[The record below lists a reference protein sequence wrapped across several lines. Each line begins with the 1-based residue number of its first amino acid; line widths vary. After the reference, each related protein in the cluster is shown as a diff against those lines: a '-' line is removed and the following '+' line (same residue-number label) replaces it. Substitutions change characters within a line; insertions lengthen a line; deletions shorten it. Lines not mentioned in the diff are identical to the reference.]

1 MQEQSRNE
9 IGRRSIEVEEWKI
22 AFPSRTWSDGD
33 EAEWERGREWLRE
46 WAAIWAK
53 SGGRWWRGREAE
65 MRDVIERVSSEGE
78 VESSK
83 SDWNLREWGEDFKV
97 SICFTCMLISPNNIV
112 WEKKN
117 KEESPTVPFKAWN
130 KGIVWTGWT
139 GHGSQNQVVEPQYVR
154 IPAFFCM
161 ERFFTLNIGVAIHV
175 CMSSSCRVNLWVFDD
190 TG

>member
-112 WEKKN
+112 WEKKTKKRVQRCHLRLET
-117 KEESPTVPFKAWN
+117 KESCELAEPVMVHRIKWLNRSMYGSLLFFAWN
-130 KGIVWTGWT
+130 
-139 GHGSQNQVVEPQYVR
+139 GSSP
-154 IPAFFCM
+154 
-161 ERFFTLNIGVAIHV
+161 
-175 CMSSSCRVNLWVFDD
+175 
-190 TG
+190 